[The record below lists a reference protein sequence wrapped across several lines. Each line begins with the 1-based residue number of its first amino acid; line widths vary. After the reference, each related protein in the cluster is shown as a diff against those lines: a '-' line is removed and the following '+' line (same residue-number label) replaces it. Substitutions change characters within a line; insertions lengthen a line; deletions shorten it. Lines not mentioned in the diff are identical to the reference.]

1 MKNILKIIGGGVVV
15 LAISVTAMAVLD
27 ICPPQG
33 PWPQPPWCPGS
44 AISWPFSD
52 PQGQSVTVEES
63 SFTTE
68 GEDHQSTD
76 GEGSQTDDD
85 DSHLDEN
92 ISENERLA
100 RVAIGLVQDL
110 TSVNDYFN
118 GAASSIGEVQA
129 SHQANKLFL
138 VSNSHSKVMA
148 LSLPGMNLLQVDS
161 QIPQGFLD
169 PLPESGF
176 IPAPA
181 GACAVGA
188 SPSASF
194 LNQRG
199 EKITLELLAQ
209 KDIQV
214 IGFEALTG
222 GSIDGRQLEET
233 LTSLI
238 PAGDPDLA
246 TAAGW
251 NQKVW
256 SKMAENQNTAA
267 SLMDYHLWSASG
279 QIEAAVVESMEKNM
293 ESMGLPPQVISA
305 FQSSQTSGWYAGPAP
320 EEADKISAMEIE
332 AVFSGKTEGTI
343 YEKRDFS
350 ISELGELPQFGPMVG
365 EGSVVYH
372 DPDFGD
378 YPFDLEID
386 WTKWDELGRVTEGE
400 IIFTDQEHDVV
411 IELSVWEDNS
421 RIAHVFRQ
429 GIKVGVVNVD
439 SDGMISYQDLTE

>member
-1 MKNILKIIGGGVVV
+1 MKNIIKIIGGGVGILV
-15 LAISVTAMAVLD
+15 IIVTAMAMLN

-33 PWPQPPWCPGS
+33 PWAQPPWCPGS
-44 AISWPFSD
+44 SMSWPFSD
-52 PQGQSVTVEES
+52 PEEQSATVEEDS
-63 SFTTE
+63 ITTE
-68 GEDHQSTD
+68 DEEAQTNEIEDFL
-76 GEGSQTDDD
+76 
-85 DSHLDEN
+85 LDED

-110 TSVNDYFN
+110 TSVNTYFN

-129 SHQANKLFL
+129 SHQANKLFH

-148 LSLPGMNLLQVDS
+148 LSLPGINLLQVDS

-181 GACAVGA
+181 GACAIGA

-194 LNQRG
+194 LTQDG
-199 EKITLELLAQ
+199 ENITPELLAEN
-209 KDIQV
+209 DIQV
-214 IGFEALTG
+214 IGFDELTG
-222 GSIDGRQLEET
+222 GSIEGRQLEST
-233 LTSLI
+233 ITSLI
-238 PAGDPDLA
+238 TPGDPDLL
-246 TAAGW
+246 TPDGW

-256 SKMAENQNTAA
+256 SKLAENQTGAA
-267 SLMDYHLWSASG
+267 SLMDYHLWSVSE
-279 QIEAAVVESMEKNM
+279 QIEAVIVDSMGARM
-293 ESMGLPPQVISA
+293 ESMGLPDQIMSA
-305 FQSSQTSGWYAGPAP
+305 FRASQTSGWYASPAP
-320 EEADKISAMEIE
+320 EDAYKISAMEIE
-332 AVFSGKTEGTI
+332 AVFSGATEGTI

-350 ISELGELPQFGPMVG
+350 IPTLGEMPQFGPMVG

-372 DPDFGD
+372 DPDSGD

-411 IELSVWEDNS
+411 IELSVKEDNS

-429 GIKVGVVNVD
+429 GIKVGIVNVD
-439 SDGMISYQDLTE
+439 SSGMISYEDLTE